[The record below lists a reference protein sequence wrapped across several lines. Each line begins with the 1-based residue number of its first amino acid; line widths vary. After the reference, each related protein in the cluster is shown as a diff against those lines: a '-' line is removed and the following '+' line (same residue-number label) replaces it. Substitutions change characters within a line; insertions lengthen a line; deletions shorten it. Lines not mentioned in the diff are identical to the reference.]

1 MAGFNLK
8 ALYAL
13 FVSLPLLHVLCA
25 ADTVRDLQ
33 TKGRAAIDAAVAKSA
48 TCTKDKLRVRRE
60 WGDTTASEKRA
71 YIAAVQCIN
80 KAPSKLSATQYPGA
94 RTRFDDFVAIHM
106 KNTLSIHGTGNFLSW
121 HRYYTF
127 AYENALRVECGY
139 NGAQPYWDW
148 GRWAASP
155 ETSPIFDGSETSM
168 SGQGEK
174 VQHSSSGMK
183 PAGNGG
189 GCIASGPFK
198 GMMVN
203 LGPVAAMDSPAP
215 PRNPRS
221 DGYGYNP
228 RCVKRDISNYLNQLY
243 ATTDKIVA
251 LINNSKAIGSF
262 QDNMQAATGPHGAGH
277 FTVAGDPGSDFY
289 TSPGDPYFYLHHSM
303 VDRVWSIWQS
313 QDFANRQQV
322 IAGGTSMMGS
332 GKSQSLEDNVDLEVL
347 NVDGKVYKIK
357 DLKEPRP
364 LPVNQSLDLSTG
376 NDRAPQLDF
385 GFNAPTGTSSL
396 DLFRARL

>member
-1 MAGFNLK
+1 MAGFNLR

-13 FVSLPLLHVLCA
+13 FASLSLLHVLCA
-25 ADTVRDLQ
+25 ANAVNDLQ
-33 TKGRAAIDAAVAKSA
+33 TKGRAAIDAAIAKS
-48 TCTKDKLRVRRE
+48 TSCTKDKLRVRRE
-60 WGDTTASEKRA
+60 WGDITASEKRA
-71 YIAAVQCIN
+71 YIAAVQCIT
-80 KAPSKLSATQYPGA
+80 KAPSKLSPTQYPGA
-94 RTRFDDFVAIHM
+94 KTRFDDFVAIHM

-139 NGAQPYWDW
+139 NGTQPYWDW

-174 VQHSSSGMK
+174 VQHSSSGLK

-203 LGPVAAMDSPAP
+203 LGPVAAIDSPAP

-228 RCVKRDISNYLNQLY
+228 RCIKRDISNYLTQLY
-243 ATTDKIVA
+243 ATTDKIVG
-251 LINNSKAIGSF
+251 LINNSKTIASF
-262 QDNMQAATGPHGAGH
+262 QDTMQAANGPHGAGH

-322 IAGGTSMMGS
+322 IAGGTSMMG
-332 GKSQSLEDNVDLEVL
+332 GGRAQSLEDNVDLEVL

-357 DLKEPRP
+357 DL
-364 LPVNQSLDLSTG
+364 VSTVAG
-376 NDRAPQLDF
+376 PF
-385 GFNAPTGTSSL
+385 CYVYE
-396 DLFRARL
+396 